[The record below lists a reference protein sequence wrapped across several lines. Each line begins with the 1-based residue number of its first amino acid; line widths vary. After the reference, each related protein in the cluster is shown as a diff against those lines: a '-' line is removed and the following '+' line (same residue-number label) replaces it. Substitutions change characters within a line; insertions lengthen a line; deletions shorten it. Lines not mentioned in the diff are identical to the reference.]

1 MWLADSNI
9 LIRAAS
15 AIDHPLQAWLQDQL
29 PAISVVTR
37 IETLGFHRLRADEEI
52 ALRLLLSSF
61 DEYPITCGL
70 QQALFSIELRRQRK
84 MSLGDALIAATC
96 LDVPRPAS
104 PALRMYRRSCFHEN
118 MVLCKIVGDQLQF

>member
-37 IETLGFHRLRADEEI
+37 IEALGFHRLRADEEI

-61 DEYPITCGL
+61 DEYPITL
-70 QQALFSIELRRQRK
+70 RTAAAAIELRRQRK

-96 LDVPRPAS
+96 LEHGLKLATRNAS
-104 PALRMYRRSCFHEN
+104 DFVWIPSLTVDS
-118 MVLCKIVGDQLQF
+118 LGQFAT

>member
-37 IETLGFHRLRADEEI
+37 IEALGFHRLRADEEI
-52 ALRLLLSSF
+52 ALRLLSSF
-61 DEYPITCGL
+61 DEYPITLRTSAG
-70 QQALFSIELRRQRK
+70 AIELRRQRK

-96 LDVPRPAS
+96 LEHG
-104 PALRMYRRSCFHEN
+104 L
-118 MVLCKIVGDQLQF
+118 

>member
-15 AIDHPLQAWLQDQL
+15 APDHPLQEWLQNQL

-37 IETLGFHRLRADEEI
+37 IEVLGYHRLRPDEDI
-52 ALRLLLSSF
+52 LLRVLLSSF
-61 DEYPITCGL
+61 DEYPISAQTAALAIDLRC
-70 QQALFSIELRRQRK
+70 QQK

-96 LDVPRPAS
+96 LEHGLKLATRNAS
-104 PALRMYRRSCFHEN
+104 DFDWIPGLTVDSLGQYAA
-118 MVLCKIVGDQLQF
+118 

>member
-37 IETLGFHRLRADEEI
+37 IEALGFHRLRADEEI

-61 DEYPITCGL
+61 DEYPITL
-70 QQALFSIELRRQRK
+70 QTAAAAIELRRQRK

-96 LDVPRPAS
+96 LE
-104 PALRMYRRSCFHEN
+104 H
-118 MVLCKIVGDQLQF
+118 G

>member
-1 MWLADSNI
+1 M
-9 LIRAAS
+9 IRAAS

-37 IETLGFHRLRADEEI
+37 IEALGFHRLRADEEI

-61 DEYPITCGL
+61 DEYPITLRTAAG
-70 QQALFSIELRRQRK
+70 AIELRRQRK

-96 LDVPRPAS
+96 LEHGLKLATRNAS
-104 PALRMYRRSCFHEN
+104 DFDWIPSLTVDSLGEFAN
-118 MVLCKIVGDQLQF
+118 